1 VGESRAASLIT
12 TGLGILVS
20 VSVSPAQVTWTNIR
34 SSGLDTGSMLSCGG
48 FSSAML
54 PAARGETLWKW
65 VSRKEVEQD

>member
-1 VGESRAASLIT
+1 
-12 TGLGILVS
+12 
-20 VSVSPAQVTWTNIR
+20 
-34 SSGLDTGSMLSCGG
+34 MLSCGG